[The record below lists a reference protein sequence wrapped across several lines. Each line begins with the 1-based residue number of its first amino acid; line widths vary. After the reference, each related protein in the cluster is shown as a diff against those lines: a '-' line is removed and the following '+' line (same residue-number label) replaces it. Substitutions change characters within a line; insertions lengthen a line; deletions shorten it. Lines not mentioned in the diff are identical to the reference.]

1 MNHKVKTRKRI
12 YYFSREHT
20 DGNKDMKSLL
30 GGKGAN
36 LAEMTSIGLPVPPGF
51 TIDTRTCA
59 EFLDAG
65 RSLPAKLM
73 DQVKKN
79 ITRLEKQTGKGF
91 SNSAMPLLISVRSGA
106 AISMPGMM
114 DTVLNLGLNDKSVE
128 GLADATNNLRFAL
141 DAYRRLI
148 NMYADVVMGVSHE
161 HFETALEKIKK
172 RHGADSDTDLDEN
185 ALSEVIAAY
194 KKVYR
199 KHTKSSFPQ
208 DPRLQLELAI
218 KAVFASWS
226 TPRAVEYRRIHEIT
240 GLHGTAVNIQSMVF
254 GNM

>member
-1 MNHKVKTRKRI
+1 MEHIVKNRKRI

-20 DGNKDMKSLL
+20 DGDMNMKSLL

-59 EFLDAG
+59 EFLEAG
-65 RSLPAKLM
+65 RLPARLM

-79 ITRLEKQTGKGF
+79 ITRLEKETGKGF
-91 SNSAMPLLISVRSGA
+91 GNSAMPLLISVRSGA

-128 GLADATNNLRFAL
+128 GLADATNNRRFAL

-148 NMYADVVMGVSHE
+148 NMYADVVMGVAHE

-172 RHGADSDTDLDEN
+172 RHGAVSDTDLDEN

-199 KHTKSSFPQ
+199 KQKQFALFP
-208 DPRLQLELAI
+208 
-218 KAVFASWS
+218 
-226 TPRAVEYRRIHEIT
+226 
-240 GLHGTAVNIQSMVF
+240 
-254 GNM
+254 